1 MKHDKSIGII
11 GLGFVGN
18 AIKTSLSGQ
27 VDLVLIDPAK
37 GFNSTYEDLLRCDGI
52 FVCVPT
58 PEFKNGSCDASAL
71 KEVLSKLNEVR
82 YKGVIISKCTA
93 TPDIYQELQ
102 DEFPNLVHSP
112 EFLTAAHALK
122 DYTSGTFA
130 IIGGA
135 VTAYRNEAERI
146 IRMSQLELKT
156 VVHCSIQEASFAK
169 YGINSFLATKVIFMN
184 ELAKL
189 VNESGA
195 DWNVVSR
202 LMKLDN
208 RIGNSH
214 MQVPGSDGKFGFGGM
229 CFPKDTN
236 ALIKYASKLG
246 VQLNVLKSAIK
257 KNTLFRLQK
266 PK

>member
-1 MKHDKSIGII
+1 MKRDKSIGII

-18 AIKTSLSGQ
+18 AIKTSLNAQ
-27 VDLVLIDPAK
+27 VDLILIDPAK
-37 GFNSTYEDLLRCDGI
+37 GFNATYEDLLTCDGV

-58 PEFKNGSCDASAL
+58 PELQNGSCNPSAL
-71 KEVLSKLNEVR
+71 KEVLSKLKEVN
-82 YKGVIISKCTA
+82 YNGVIISKCTA

-122 DYTSGTFA
+122 DYTNGTFA
-130 IIGGA
+130 IVGGA

-156 VVHCSIQEASFAK
+156 VVHCSIKEASFAK

-184 ELAKL
+184 ELAEL
-189 VNESGA
+189 VEKSGS
-195 DWNVVSR
+195 DWGIVAR
-202 LMKLDN
+202 LMKLDQ

-214 MQVPGSDGKFGFGGM
+214 MQVPGPDGSVGFGGM
-229 CFPKDTN
+229 CFPKDTK
-236 ALIKYASKLG
+236 ALRKYAEDSDCDLG
-246 VQLNVLKSAIK
+246 VLDTAVK
-257 KNTLFRLQK
+257 KNLILRLTG